1 VNKILQVRTLA
12 AYRRIADNA
21 RARGAEPF
29 MPEKTT
35 SALLVS
41 SEVVFG
47 ARTIPS
53 EEVDAVFLM
62 PPGKLATRAG
72 ILSLAYADSTET
84 EVTLGARAAEGAL
97 RNAGVA
103 AGSVDWVLASSETHH
118 SVPWLAAQLH
128 RAIGARESCGA
139 MDIGGACLGSVH
151 ALAVAKALVESGAA
165 RTVMVV
171 TGDVHSRVLVPGR
184 VAGEFGGLFGD
195 GASAFVVRGNQAGA
209 SGPHFVLHDF
219 FFGCASQYQQAIQV
233 SAEPNDQLRVVF
245 DGDALSRAATARLDQ
260 CIEELERRSGV
271 KRSDVAAFATHQP
284 NPRLV
289 ALLARKAGVPQEKFP
304 LVADLRG
311 NLGSTTCGAAL
322 HYAMER
328 ARAGDARPIFLASLG
343 PGLLFGG
350 GWLEPVWA
358 SKPRAS

>member
-1 VNKILQVRTLA
+1 MSRK
-12 AYRRIADNA
+12 
-21 RARGAEPF
+21 P
-29 MPEKTT
+29 T

-41 SEVVFG
+41 SAVVFG
-47 ARTIPS
+47 ASTVPS
-53 EEVDAVFLM
+53 EEVDAAFLM

-72 ILSLAYADSTET
+72 IVSLAYAHSSET
-84 EVTLGARAAEGAL
+84 EVTLGARAAESAL
-97 RNAGVA
+97 RSASLA
-103 AGSVDWVLASSETHH
+103 AGDIDWVLATSETHH

-128 RAIGARESCGA
+128 LAIGARESCGA

-151 ALAVAKALVESGAA
+151 ALAVATALVESGQA

-171 TGDVHSRVLVPGR
+171 TADVHSRVLLPGR

-195 GASAFVVRGNQAGA
+195 GASALLVRRNEAGT
-209 SGPHFVLHDF
+209 GPAFALRDF

-271 KRSDVAAFATHQP
+271 KRSEVAAFATHQP

-289 ALLARKAGVPQEKFP
+289 ALLARKAAVPPDKFP
-304 LVADLRG
+304 PVADLRG
-311 NLGSTTCGAAL
+311 NLGSTTCAAAL

-328 ARAGDARPIFLASLG
+328 SRAAEPFDARPIFLASLG

-350 GWLEPVWA
+350 GWLEPVRS
-358 SKPRAS
+358 SKSPDR